1 MALKSN
7 SRMSDLLEM
16 SACLAKPAPRRKP
29 PHGKVPRPPGA
40 TVQMKHATGREPEL
54 LRHRAMLDAV
64 CRVTFPYPAGRFE
77 GRGIVICGG
86 GEKYLPSVY
95 VLVRLLRHLRCRLR
109 HGTTKLIQSACLILA
124 ISVPNILAQQA
135 TEYCPRSD
143 EPLEREAE
151 MVWHYSKVPN
161 RSYDFVGRGR
171 IELIEAAGEYCRD
184 KGLEFHKA
192 LPHIWERYCVLFAGR
207 LPSKSGE
214 REEKWGIVS
223 KDEGRRG
230 DVPWSLSLV
239 ILHPKGERAKST
251 TAQEL
256 MGYTPNHFSYVSKD
270 SGGYG
275 TVAWLQNDGSDLGVV
290 VLDQGRTYA
299 AIRPW
304 VWQSITKLR
313 VRSDGIKKLW
323 EKSTTIH
330 EVSLV
335 DAATLNNFSIKRTQ
349 PRVILAEPDAHAQ
362 AAGRAAERAISPA
375 EQLRR
380 EVQLVTPYAR
390 GDMSHSAVE
399 KIDPRSEP
407 ALIEAAGE
415 YCRDKGVEFEAALP
429 RIWATHSVMGIMPLM
444 PLPRDG
450 EQEWGV
456 IYRNN
461 GGKGD
466 KVLRLSMIILHTKRD
481 RPRPMTSE
489 QRNNYHPQIRSIAA
503 RGFTSSNSIAWFEG
517 EGQDCGIVVFEQG
530 QPKEKHPWFFQTVAK
545 YRVRPDSITRLWKET
560 NELHAVNYIP
570 THEMIRYSQRGFQP
584 VIKLAPTGK
593 E

>member
-1 MALKSN
+1 MLSDGCEMKTGLSN
-7 SRMSDLLEM
+7 VRTRRPVIRPSGASVEIHH
-16 SACLAKPAPRRKP
+16 AK
-29 PHGKVPRPPGA
+29 
-40 TVQMKHATGREPEL
+40 GRESHLVQQRDVLEGICGL
-54 LRHRAMLDAV
+54 E
-64 CRVTFPYPAGRFE
+64 FQYPSERFG

-109 HGTTKLIQSACLILA
+109 HGTTKLILSACLILA
-124 ISVPNILAQQA
+124 ISGPNILAQQA

-184 KGLEFHKA
+184 KGLEFNKA
-192 LPHIWERYCVLFAGR
+192 LPHIWKRYCVLFAGR
-207 LPSKSGE
+207 LPSRSGE

-230 DVPWSLSLV
+230 DIPWSLSLV

-380 EVQLVTPYAR
+380 EVQLVTSYAG

-399 KIDPRSEP
+399 KIDPWTEP

-415 YCRDKGVEFEAALP
+415 YCRDKGVEFETALP
-429 RIWATHSVMGIMPLM
+429 RIWAVHSVIGIRPLM
-444 PLPRDG
+444 PLPGDG
-450 EQEWGV
+450 GQEWGV
-456 IYRNN
+456 IYLV
-461 GGKGD
+461 KGD
-466 KVLRLSMIILHTKRD
+466 RGLRLSMVLLHQKGEK
-481 RPRPMTSE
+481 PPPMTAG
-489 QRNNYHPQIRSIAA
+489 QRKNYHPRMQTVSA
-503 RGFTSSNSIAWFEG
+503 RGFNSSTSIAWSEG
-517 EGQDCGIVVFEQG
+517 EGQDCGIVVMEQG